1 MRWLAALTIGLA
13 LAACTTAPRNPPPA
27 YVVFFPNNS
36 IVIPADGASI
46 IASAAADARAHGDK
60 MVEVAG
66 PSTKIAPGYNPGLAA
81 PRISAV
87 EHALMVAGVDPKRL
101 ARTSLTTGDVKAG
114 NTGAQRVEI
123 RLVDKP
129 SS

>member
-13 LAACTTAPRNPPPA
+13 LAACSTAWRTSPAA

-36 IVIPADGASI
+36 IAIPTDGAAI
-46 IASAAADARAHGDK
+46 IASAAADAKAHSDK

-66 PSTKIAPGYNPGLAA
+66 PSTKVAPGYNPGLAA
-81 PRISAV
+81 PRIAAV

-101 ARTSLTTGDVKAG
+101 VRSSLTTGDLKG
-114 NTGAQRVEI
+114 GSTGAQRVEI
-123 RLVDKP
+123 RLVAMP